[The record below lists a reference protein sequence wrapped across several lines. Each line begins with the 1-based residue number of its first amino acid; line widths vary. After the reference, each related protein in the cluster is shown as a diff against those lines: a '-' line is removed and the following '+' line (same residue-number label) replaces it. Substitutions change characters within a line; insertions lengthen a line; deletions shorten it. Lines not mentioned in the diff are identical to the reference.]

1 MVLSDTDNFIQG
13 SARRLSRFAGP
24 FIGREDL
31 EQAGYVAALSGGEQT
46 RIYGAMIWELRK
58 QRDLRQAHEQT
69 RAFVPLDRAE
79 ELASDNLNPEFVVGL
94 YGGIA
99 RLRTHLRSV
108 LCLTYAGY
116 TAREISAKMG
126 ISVGSV
132 YQYAHH
138 ARNHLARG
146 VL

>member
-1 MVLSDTDNFIQG
+1 MISSEMDNFIQG
-13 SARRLSRFAGP
+13 SARRLSRFTGP
-24 FIGREDL
+24 LVAREDL
-31 EQAGYVAALSGGEQT
+31 EQAGYVAALSGGERT
-46 RIYGAMIWELRK
+46 RIYGAMVWELRK
-58 QRDLRQAHEQT
+58 QRDLRQAHERNRLT
-69 RAFVPLDRAE
+69 VPLDRAE
-79 ELASDNLNPEFVVGL
+79 KFASKELSPEFIVGL